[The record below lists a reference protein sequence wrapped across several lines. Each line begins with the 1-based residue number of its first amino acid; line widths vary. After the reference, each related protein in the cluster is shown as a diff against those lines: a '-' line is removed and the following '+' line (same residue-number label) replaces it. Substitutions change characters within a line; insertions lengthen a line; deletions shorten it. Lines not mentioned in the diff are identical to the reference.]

1 MATQFIKNNTNF
13 EAMNNWNGFNGIVEK
28 DGFKSLNLK
37 QTNANYTELIEL
49 QEESTYTLWCEIK
62 SMYLQQVSTIKGLLF
77 DCFFVKEDGTYEE
90 TIYDAC
96 SEFEIV
102 SQERNLQPDKW
113 QVIEIRIHTKSLDSA
128 KDEYT
133 RIMFRP
139 KFVFNEDEENG
150 IDIYIKNVSFEDTD
164 RRYFG
169 NNLLVDSSKCED
181 EIYKLDN
188 IERTDYR
195 YYGGY
200 IFKTVNGVKGSVA
213 FNVAKELF
221 KRRILRNGD
230 KVRYSMFVRTTS
242 ESIKYPNLS
251 FYMKRYNI
259 ETKEDTDMYFFRS
272 EFVGQITNEW
282 QKMSYDFTVTSQ
294 MIDDSGNN
302 LLWGDTGFFFSGQLN
317 DSGVIYYACPMLEI
331 IGDDDIVRNEWI
343 PHKQD
348 ELYLEYWKDLI
359 MCYVETDK
367 LVSIFMRKKGEDIE
381 KEISNFVTS
390 YTESD
395 MSSSDKKVSI
405 GNVGSKTVKIGLRNY
420 DDDGIEILPR
430 DLTNYI
436 FYVEKYFKNNIDD
449 NGDIQF
455 REGKYLVYENPEDFS
470 SNMTLEI
477 QDRMVELDVAYKNE
491 LDLPTNVRT
500 QLENIAYLSNMKV
513 DYTDIDET
521 LLNEEVNFYD
531 ESYTRRNYLSWI
543 GERAS
548 CNLYMNDDTIT
559 FKKINKNEY
568 REQYMDYVSQSARLT
583 DKFYL
588 DTVIFDNTIQYYV
601 QSNDLFFNDETIF
614 EIKKD
619 KEDYQNYVNTNV
631 KATLESGKI
640 YTFDFV
646 SNKEKVGEDNGNVK
660 AILKSPSGNNDVD
673 IDAFAK
679 TFVAN
684 ESGEYTLYFYFYT
697 DVLNDFATFSNFHVV
712 EGDVEYNVTNTL
724 YVNNENMYIS
734 KYENLDY
741 IYQNLSGLELMGFSD
756 FKLILGNPRI
766 KSNDLVY
773 FRFIDEMDNESFN
786 NVPFVSYID
795 SHELTYNKSYTSKLE
810 ASIESTN
817 DAKLNS
823 YATST
828 SARMKRLKV
837 EVDNNSQSI
846 SIIGQ
851 DIVEVKNDVDLVEER
866 VNTAEIK
873 LQPENIVLSVN
884 QGLLDG
890 SVIRSTKFE
899 IDVDGV
905 HISGGGLDISNNS
918 GTKVFYADSNGNL
931 TLNGTIQ
938 ASGGSIANWTIG
950 TWAIY
955 SQYVETYI
963 DTADCGISR
972 GCNDDLSYDKNGLAF
987 WAGAS
992 WVSDLNRARP
1002 STAKFRVY
1010 RDGSMYATSANITG
1024 TITGSTITGSTITS
1038 NSTINVTTD
1047 LRVGYNI
1054 YVGNYSDRNTARVIY
1069 LNDIF
1074 CIRSRNDT
1082 IAFGLNDNGSLT
1094 GKVRVNS
1101 NGSITLDS
1109 KTGGVLSVT
1118 SKVTMATNAE
1128 CLENLDFPNDATK
1141 ITFRGSTVSVY
1152 GADYNTSSNLYLK
1165 ADNGYTAIYSYG
1177 NAVYYNGQYIDSN
1190 WTHGKFNPGK
1200 DGVALGGSASN
1211 QRWYRLY
1218 AANASS
1224 TSSDRRLK
1232 ENIKYF
1238 KDRKSLY
1245 DINGNN
1251 DIEIFFKDLKPSSF
1265 TMIYD
1270 KYRRIKFGFI
1280 AQDVISSLEKIGL
1293 SAYDVDFVSHGRDEN
1308 GNISENAMYSLCYE
1322 EFIALNTHMIQKTIS
1337 IVDNHIDEINILKDK
1352 IIQYEN
1358 ELEMFKSENASLKF
1372 QLDILNDKLES
1383 IMRGDYEH
1391 NEYSN

>member
-1 MATQFIKNNTNF
+1 MATQFIKNNTNY
-13 EAMNNWNGFNGIVEK
+13 ETMDNWNGFNGIVEK

-49 QEESTYTLWCEIK
+49 QEESTYTLWCEIN
-62 SMYLQQVSTIKGLLF
+62 SMYLQQLSTIKGLLF
-77 DCFFVKEDGTYEE
+77 DCFFVKEDGSYEE
-90 TIYDAC
+90 TVYDAC
-96 SEFEIV
+96 SNFEIK

-150 IDIYIKNVSFEDTD
+150 IDIYIKNISFEDTD

-188 IERTDYR
+188 VERTAYR

-200 IFKTVNGVKGSVA
+200 IFKTVNGVNGSVA
-213 FNVAKELF
+213 FNVAKQLF

-242 ESIKYPNLS
+242 ESMRYANLS

-259 ETKEDTDMYFFRS
+259 NTQEDTNMYFFRS
-272 EFVGQITNEW
+272 EFVGRITNEW
-282 QKMSYDFTVTSQ
+282 QKMSYDFTVSSQ

-302 LLWGDTGFFFSGQLN
+302 LLWGDTGFFFSGQMN
-317 DSGVIYYACPMLEI
+317 DDGVVYYACPMLEI
-331 IGDDDIVRNEWI
+331 IGDDDISRYEWI
-343 PHKQD
+343 PHKED
-348 ELYLEYWKDLI
+348 ELYDEYFKDLV
-359 MCYVETDK
+359 MSYMESDK
-367 LVSIFMRKKGEDIE
+367 IVSIFMRRKGEDVE

-405 GNVGSKTVKIGLRNY
+405 GNVGSKAIKIGLRNY
-420 DDDGIEILPR
+420 DDDGVEILPR

-436 FYVEKYFKNNIDD
+436 FYIDKYFKNDVDD
-449 NGDIQF
+449 SGDIQF

-477 QDRMVELDVAYKNE
+477 QDRMVELDVAYTNE

-588 DTVIFDNTIQYYV
+588 NTVIFDNTIQYYV

-631 KATLESGKI
+631 KATLESGKT

-646 SNKEKVGEDNGNVK
+646 SNKEKVGEDNDNVK

-712 EGDVEYNVTNTL
+712 EGKIEYNITNTL

-817 DAKLNS
+817 DEKLNS

-851 DIVEVKNDVDLVEER
+851 DIVEVKNDIDLVEKR

-890 SVIRSTKFE
+890 SVIRGTKFE
-899 IDVDGV
+899 IDVNGV
-905 HISGGGLDISNNS
+905 HISGGGLDIKNNS
-918 GTKVFYADSNGNL
+918 GTKVFYADTNGNL
-931 TLNGTIQ
+931 TIVNLTATNGNF
-938 ASGGSIANWTIG
+938 SGTVNATSGSFTG
-950 TWAIY
+950 AI
-955 SQYVETYI
+955 
-963 DTADCGISR
+963 
-972 GCNDDLSYDKNGLAF
+972 
-987 WAGAS
+987 
-992 WVSDLNRARP
+992 
-1002 STAKFRVY
+1002 
-1010 RDGSMYATSANITG
+1010 YATSGTFKG
-1024 TITGSTITGSTITS
+1024 TISGSTITGGTISGSNINGGTIYGSTIISDTTTTHIQINGGRIRLDHS
-1038 NSTINVTTD
+1038 ST
-1047 LRVGYNI
+1047 LVGYIGTNKFKNEENQKGIVFDLEPTGSYMCWSYASSYEPVYDVKLI
-1054 YVGNYSDRNTARVIY
+1054 Y
-1069 LNDIF
+1069 
-1074 CIRSRNDT
+1074 
-1082 IAFGLNDNGSLT
+1082 
-1094 GKVRVNS
+1094 
-1101 NGSITLDS
+1101 
-1109 KTGGVLSVT
+1109 T
-1118 SKVTMATNAE
+1118 SKDTAT
-1128 CLENLDFPNDATK
+1128 
-1141 ITFRGSTVSVY
+1141 Y
-1152 GADYNTSSNLYLK
+1152 K
-1165 ADNGYTAIYSYG
+1165 ADTLNVGCTLNMNGHSLQNVSFEGGGISGTMNFVQIMEMNS
-1177 NAVYYNGQYIDSN
+1177 
-1190 WTHGKFNPGK
+1190 
-1200 DGVALGGSASN
+1200 DGTV
-1211 QRWYRLY
+1211 QRW
-1218 AANASS
+1218 
-1224 TSSDRRLK
+1224 
-1232 ENIKYF
+1232 
-1238 KDRKSLY
+1238 
-1245 DINGNN
+1245 GNN
-1251 DIEIFFKDLKPSSF
+1251 CKLVFK
-1265 TMIYD
+1265 
-1270 KYRRIKFGFI
+1270 
-1280 AQDVISSLEKIGL
+1280 
-1293 SAYDVDFVSHGRDEN
+1293 N
-1308 GNISENAMYSLCYE
+1308 G
-1322 EFIALNTHMIQKTIS
+1322 
-1337 IVDNHIDEINILKDK
+1337 ILV
-1352 IIQYEN
+1352 EGT
-1358 ELEMFKSENASLKF
+1358 FS
-1372 QLDILNDKLES
+1372 
-1383 IMRGDYEH
+1383 
-1391 NEYSN
+1391 

>member
-1 MATQFIKNNTNF
+1 MATQFIKNNTNY
-13 EAMNNWNGFNGIVEK
+13 ETMDNWNGFNGIVEK

-169 NNLLVDSSKCED
+169 NNLLVNSSKCED

-188 IERTDYR
+188 VERTDYR

-200 IFKTVNGVKGSVA
+200 IFKTVNGVNGSVA

-221 KRRILRNGD
+221 ERRILRNGD

-242 ESIKYPNLS
+242 ESMRYANLS

-259 ETKEDTDMYFFRS
+259 NTQEDTDMYFFRS
-272 EFVGQITNEW
+272 EFVGRITNEW
-282 QKMSYDFTVTSQ
+282 QKMSYDFTVSSQ

-302 LLWGDTGFFFSGQLN
+302 LLWGDTGFFFSGKMN
-317 DSGVIYYACPMLEI
+317 DDGVVYYACPMLEI
-331 IGDDDIVRNEWI
+331 IGDDDISRYEWI
-343 PHKQD
+343 PHKED
-348 ELYLEYWKDLI
+348 ELYDEYFKDLV
-359 MCYVETDK
+359 MSYMESDK
-367 LVSIFMRKKGEDIE
+367 IVSIFMRRKGEDVE

-405 GNVGSKTVKIGLRNY
+405 GNVGSKAIKIGLRNY
-420 DDDGIEILPR
+420 DDDGVEILPR

-436 FYVEKYFKNNIDD
+436 FYIDKYFKNDVDD
-449 NGDIQF
+449 SGNIQF

-477 QDRMVELDVAYKNE
+477 QDRMVELDVAYTNE

-588 DTVIFDNTIQYYV
+588 NTVIFDNTIQYYV

-631 KATLESGKI
+631 KATLESGKT

-646 SNKEKVGEDNGNVK
+646 SNKEKVGEDNDNVK

-697 DVLNDFATFSNFHVV
+697 DVINDFATFSNFHVV
-712 EGDVEYNVTNTL
+712 EGKIEYNITNTL
-724 YVNNENMYIS
+724 YVNIENMYIS

-741 IYQNLSGLELMGFSD
+741 IYKNLSGLELMGFSD

-773 FRFIDEMDNESFN
+773 FRFIDEMDNENFN

-817 DAKLNS
+817 DEKLNS

-851 DIVEVKNDVDLVEER
+851 DIVEVKNDIDLVEER

-890 SVIRSTKFE
+890 SVIRGTKFE

-905 HISGGGLDISNNS
+905 HISGGGLDIKNNS
-918 GTKVFYADSNGNL
+918 GTKVFYADTNGNLTIVNLTATNGNFSGTVNATSGSFTGAIYATSGTFQGAISGSTITGTTFSGGSISIGNNFSVDSNGNL
-931 TLNGTIQ
+931 T
-938 ASGGSIANWTIG
+938 A
-950 TWAIY
+950 
-955 SQYVETYI
+955 
-963 DTADCGISR
+963 R
-972 GCNDDLSYDKNGLAF
+972 G
-987 WAGAS
+987 
-992 WVSDLNRARP
+992 
-1002 STAKFRVY
+1002 
-1010 RDGSMYATSANITG
+1010 SANFTG
-1024 TITGSTITGSTITS
+1024 NITGSTITGSSITS
-1038 NSTINVTTD
+1038 GTTINVTTD
-1047 LRVGYNI
+1047 LRVGNNI
-1054 YVGNYSDRNTARVIY
+1054 YVGTYSDRNTKKYVY
-1069 LNDIF
+1069 FNDLF
-1074 CIRSRNDT
+1074 SVASRNDVFCIGLANDTLFPPGT
-1082 IAFGLNDNGSLT
+1082 INFT
-1094 GKVRVNS
+1094 S
-1101 NGSITLDS
+1101 NGSI
-1109 KTGGVLSVT
+1109 
-1118 SKVTMATNAE
+1118 
-1128 CLENLDFPNDATK
+1128 
-1141 ITFRGSTVSVY
+1141 
-1152 GADYNTSSNLYLK
+1152 YLK
-1165 ADNGYTAIYSYG
+1165 GTSYVRLESDDSGVSSIMLAGGAINMSSQP
-1177 NAVYYNGQYIDSN
+1177 VI
-1190 WTHGKFNPGK
+1190 
-1200 DGVALGGSASN
+1200 GSD
-1211 QRWYRLY
+1211 L
-1218 AANASS
+1218 
-1224 TSSDRRLK
+1224 RLK
-1232 ENIKYF
+1232 ENIN
-1238 KDRKSLY
+1238 
-1245 DINGNN
+1245 I
-1251 DIEIFFKDLKPSSF
+1251 IDLKNIF
-1265 TMIYD
+1265 NYLKVYEFNYKNNKRKTV
-1270 KYRRIKFGFI
+1270 GVI
-1280 AQDVISSLEKIGL
+1280 AQDFFGTEFEDIILSKNNDGYYAVDYNVILMALSQKAKEIDDLNLE
-1293 SAYDVDFVSHGRDEN
+1293 
-1308 GNISENAMYSLCYE
+1308 NI
-1322 EFIALNTHMIQKTIS
+1322 K
-1337 IVDNHIDEINILKDK
+1337 LKS
-1352 IIQYEN
+1352 Q
-1358 ELEMFKSENASLKF
+1358 LE
-1372 QLDILNDKLES
+1372 ILNDKLES
-1383 IMRGDYEH
+1383 VMRGDYEH
-1391 NEYSN
+1391 NIYSN

>member
-1 MATQFIKNNTNF
+1 MATQFIKNNTNY
-13 EAMNNWNGFNGIVEK
+13 ETMDNWNGFNGIVEK

-37 QTNANYTELIEL
+37 QTNANYTELVEL

-62 SMYLQQVSTIKGLLF
+62 SMYLQQISTIKGLLF
-77 DCFFVKEDGTYEE
+77 DCFFVKEDGSYEE

-96 SEFEIV
+96 SDFEVV
-102 SQERNLQPDKW
+102 SQERTLQPDKW
-113 QVIEIRIHTKSLDSA
+113 QVIELRAHTKSLSSA
-128 KDEYT
+128 KDGYT

-139 KFVFNEDEENG
+139 KFEFNEDGENG

-188 IERTDYR
+188 VERTDYR

-200 IFKTVNGVKGSVA
+200 IFETTNIKGSVA

-221 KRRILRNGD
+221 GRRILRNGD

-259 ETKEDTDMYFFRS
+259 NTQEDTDMYFFRS
-272 EFVGQITNEW
+272 EFVGQITKEW

-348 ELYLEYWKDLI
+348 GLYSEYWKDLI

-367 LVSIFMRKKGEDIE
+367 LVSVFMRKKGEDVE

-405 GNVGSKTVKIGLRNY
+405 GNVGSKTVKVGLRNY

-477 QDRMVELDVAYKNE
+477 QDRMVELDVAYTNE

-521 LLNEEVNFYD
+521 LLNEDVNFYD

-568 REQYMDYVSQSARLT
+568 REQYMDYVSQNARLT

-588 DTVIFDNTIQYYV
+588 NTVIFDNTIQYYV
-601 QSNDLFFNDETIF
+601 QSNDLFFNDDTIF

-619 KEDYQNYVNTNV
+619 KENYQNYVNTNV
-631 KATLESGKI
+631 KATLESGKT

-646 SNKEKVGEDNGNVK
+646 SNKEKVGEDNDNVK

-712 EGDVEYNVTNTL
+712 EGKIEYNITNTL

-741 IYQNLSGLELMGFSD
+741 IYKNLSGLELMGFSD

-817 DAKLNS
+817 DEKLNS

-846 SIIGQ
+846 SIISQ

-890 SVIRSTKFE
+890 SVIRGTKFE

-905 HISGGGLDISNNS
+905 HISGGGLDIKNNS
-918 GTKVFYADSNGNL
+918 GTKVFYADTNGNL
-931 TLNGTIQ
+931 TLTAKITASGGKIGGFTIDSNSLRGNLENATGGTI
-938 ASGGSIANWTIG
+938 ALIGNATGNDVALAIGANSNNRKFTVTANGILTATGVNISGTINATSGSFTGAIYATSGTFKGTISGTTISGGSISGTTVSGSTISG
-950 TWAIY
+950 
-955 SQYVETYI
+955 
-963 DTADCGISR
+963 
-972 GCNDDLSYDKNGLAF
+972 
-987 WAGAS
+987 
-992 WVSDLNRARP
+992 
-1002 STAKFRVY
+1002 
-1010 RDGSMYATSANITG
+1010 G
-1024 TITGSTITGSTITS
+1024 TISGSTIT
-1038 NSTINVTTD
+1038 TD
-1047 LRVGYNI
+1047 KDIRVGNNI
-1054 YVGNYSDRNTARVIY
+1054 YLTQAGIGGAKGIY
-1069 LNDIF
+1069 LN
-1074 CIRSRNDT
+1074 
-1082 IAFGLNDNGSLT
+1082 NDNY
-1094 GKVRVNS
+1094 
-1101 NGSITLDS
+1101 IT
-1109 KTGGVLSVT
+1109 
-1118 SKVTMATNAE
+1118 
-1128 CLENLDFPNDATK
+1128 
-1141 ITFRGSTVSVY
+1141 
-1152 GADYNTSSNLYLK
+1152 
-1165 ADNGYTAIYSYG
+1165 
-1177 NAVYYNGQYIDSN
+1177 YNGTTQLIM
-1190 WTHGKFNPGK
+1190 
-1200 DGVALGGSASN
+1200 
-1211 QRWYRLY
+1211 
-1218 AANASS
+1218 SS
-1224 TSSDRRLK
+1224 TSSVHIGGGSDGSNGPSMVSLSNTSAGISWSKAGTSSLTHSGITLSENNISIYSYKVLFSRALISIFK
-1232 ENIKYF
+1232 ENSSPYRNILRPESDNGGFLGTASY
-1238 KDRKSLY
+1238 RWSTLY
-1245 DINGNN
+1245 AVNGSINTS
-1251 DIEIFFKDLKPSSF
+1251 DLKQKSIINRDMKSREFINSLKPISF
-1265 TMIYD
+1265 RRTD
-1270 KYRRIKFGFI
+1270 KNSRGVRIHMGFG
-1280 AQDVISSLEKIGL
+1280 AQDVNKSIKTLGL
-1293 SAYDVDFVSHGRDEN
+1293 GDLAIAQAVIVDGDQEIEYFGEEIDDSKLMWGLN
-1308 GNISENAMYSLCYE
+1308 YS
-1322 EFIALNTHMIQKTIS
+1322 EFIPPMVDVIQQHDT
-1337 IVDNHIDEINILKDK
+1337 
-1352 IIQYEN
+1352 
-1358 ELEMFKSENASLKF
+1358 ELEELKMENKNLKS
-1372 QLDILNDKLES
+1372 QLEIMNDKLEAV
-1383 IMRGDYEH
+1383 MRGDNEH
-1391 NEYSN
+1391 NIYSN

>member
-13 EAMNNWNGFNGIVEK
+13 KTMDNWNGFNGIVEK

-49 QEESTYTLWCEIK
+49 QEESTYTLWCEIN
-62 SMYLQQVSTIKGLLF
+62 SMYLQQLSTIKGLLF
-77 DCFFVKEDGTYEE
+77 DCFFVKEDGSYEE
-90 TIYDAC
+90 TLYDAY
-96 SEFEIV
+96 SSFEIK
-102 SQERNLQPDKW
+102 SQERTLQPNKW
-113 QVIEIRIHTKSLDSA
+113 QVIELRIHTKSLDSA
-128 KDEYT
+128 RNGYT

-139 KFVFNEDEENG
+139 KFEFNEDEENG
-150 IDIYIKNVSFEDTD
+150 TDIYIKNVSFEDTD

-200 IFKTVNGVKGSVA
+200 IFNTVNGVKGSVA

-259 ETKEDTDMYFFRS
+259 NTQEDTDMYFFRS

-302 LLWGDTGFFFSGQLN
+302 LLWGDTGLFFSGQLN

-331 IGDDDIVRNEWI
+331 IGDDDIVRNDWV

-367 LVSIFMRKKGEDIE
+367 LVSVFMRKKGEDVE

-449 NGDIQF
+449 NGNIQF

-477 QDRMVELDVAYKNE
+477 QDRMVELDVAYTNE

-583 DKFYL
+583 DEFYL
-588 DTVIFDNTIQYYV
+588 NTIIFDNTIQYYV
-601 QSNDLFFNDETIF
+601 QSNDLFFNDDTIF

-631 KATLESGKI
+631 KATLESGKK

-646 SNKEKVGEDNGNVK
+646 SNKEKVGKDNDNVK
-660 AILKSPSGNNDVD
+660 AVLKSHSGNNDVD
-673 IDAFAK
+673 IESFSK

-712 EGDVEYNVTNTL
+712 EGEIEYNITNTL

-741 IYQNLSGLELMGFSD
+741 IYQSLSGLELMGVSD
-756 FKLILGNPRI
+756 FSLILGNPRI

-773 FRFIDEMDNESFN
+773 FRFIDEMESENFN
-786 NVPFVSYID
+786 NIPFISYID

-817 DAKLNS
+817 DEKLNS

-851 DIVEVKNDVDLVEER
+851 DIVEVKNDIDLVEER

-890 SVIRSTKFE
+890 SIIRGTKFE

-905 HISGGGLDISNNS
+905 HISGGGLDIKNNS
-918 GTKVFYADSNGNL
+918 GTKVFYADTNGNL
-931 TLNGTIQ
+931 TIVNLTATNGNFSGNVNATSGSFTGTI
-938 ASGGSIANWTIG
+938 
-950 TWAIY
+950 
-955 SQYVETYI
+955 
-963 DTADCGISR
+963 
-972 GCNDDLSYDKNGLAF
+972 
-987 WAGAS
+987 
-992 WVSDLNRARP
+992 
-1002 STAKFRVY
+1002 
-1010 RDGSMYATSANITG
+1010 YATSGTFKG
-1024 TITGSTITGSTITS
+1024 TISGSTISGGTIAIGNNFKVDSSGNLTAKGNASFQGSISGSTISGSTITGNTIS
-1038 NSTINVTTD
+1038 GGTINGTTIITD
-1047 LRVGYNI
+1047 KDIRVGNNI
-1054 YVGNYSDRNTARVIY
+1054 YLTQASVGGAKGIY
-1069 LNDIF
+1069 LN
-1074 CIRSRNDT
+1074 
-1082 IAFGLNDNGSLT
+1082 NDNYITYNGTTQLVISSTSTVHIGGGSDGSNGPSMVQLT
-1094 GKVRVNS
+1094 DTSASIQWNKGGTDSTTHSEITLSKNS
-1101 NGSITLDS
+1101 ITIYSYKTLFSRALISIFKETASPYRNILRPESDNGGFLGTASYRWSALYAVNGSI
-1109 KTGGVLSVT
+1109 
-1118 SKVTMATNAE
+1118 
-1128 CLENLDFPNDATK
+1128 
-1141 ITFRGSTVSVY
+1141 
-1152 GADYNTSSNLYLK
+1152 NTSDLK
-1165 ADNGYTAIYSYG
+1165 QKSIVDRDMKSREFINSLKPISFRRT
-1177 NAVYYNGQYIDSN
+1177 D
-1190 WTHGKFNPGK
+1190 K
-1200 DGVALGGSASN
+1200 
-1211 QRWYRLY
+1211 
-1218 AANASS
+1218 SS
-1224 TSSDRRLK
+1224 TGK
-1232 ENIKYF
+1232 
-1238 KDRKSLY
+1238 
-1245 DINGNN
+1245 
-1251 DIEIFFKDLKPSSF
+1251 
-1265 TMIYD
+1265 
-1270 KYRRIKFGFI
+1270 RIHMGFG
-1280 AQDVISSLEKIGL
+1280 AQDVNKSIKTLGL
-1293 SAYDVDFVSHGRDEN
+1293 GDLAIAQAVIVEGDQEIEYYGEEIDDSKLMWGLN
-1308 GNISENAMYSLCYE
+1308 YS
-1322 EFIALNTHMIQKTIS
+1322 EFIPPMVDVIQQH
-1337 IVDNHIDEINILKDK
+1337 D
-1352 IIQYEN
+1352 N
-1358 ELEMFKSENASLKF
+1358 ELETLKSENENLKS
-1372 QLDILNDKLES
+1372 QLQIMNDKLEAV
-1383 IMRGDYEH
+1383 MRGDYEH
-1391 NEYSN
+1391 NNYSI